1 MPELQQ
7 TVIDALTIAFDTTD
21 TTLLIQGGLI
31 ALILG
36 FMMSGMGQ
44 IIYYV
49 LVALV
54 LDLIVVPLGRVIYEN
69 DMNFGGAAEYA
80 GTIFDAIMVDPQTI
94 VGYRALFFA
103 VTLLVVRLVAS
114 VIRR

>member
-7 TVIDALTIAFDTTD
+7 TVIDALTIAFDTSD
-21 TTLLIQGGLI
+21 MTLLIQGGLI

-69 DMNFGGAAEYA
+69 DMNFGGAVEYLKEITA
-80 GTIFDAIMVDPQTI
+80 GLMDSTDAIL
-94 VGYRALFFA
+94 YRALFFA